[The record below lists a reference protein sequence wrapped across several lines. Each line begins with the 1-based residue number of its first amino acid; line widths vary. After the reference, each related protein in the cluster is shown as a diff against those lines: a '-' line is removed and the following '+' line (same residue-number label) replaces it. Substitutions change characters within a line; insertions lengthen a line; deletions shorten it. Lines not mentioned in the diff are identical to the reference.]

1 MTIPPRFPITSGDI
15 DRVVAGFYS
24 AVRAHPGIGP
34 IFATHVTDWP
44 AHEAKIASFW
54 RNAIL
59 FERGYDGNP
68 MQVHMCAGNVKSAH
82 FGPWLGLFDKVLSD
96 ELPEETARAW
106 SHLAHRIGRGLSFGL
121 ENYANG
127 AVPDLRAG

>member
-15 DRVVAGFYS
+15 DRVVARFYS

-44 AHEAKIASFW
+44 THEAKIASFW

-59 FERGYDGNP
+59 FERGYDVNP
-68 MQVHMCAGNVKSAH
+68 MQVDKCAGNVNSAH
-82 FGPWLGLFDKVLSD
+82 FGPWLGLFDKVLSE
-96 ELPEETARAW
+96 ELPEETALAW

-121 ENYANG
+121 ENYTAG
-127 AVPDLRAG
+127 AVPNLRTG